1 MQLLLGK
8 TAVLSR
14 PYDVQA
20 RRVAQQNVCPLA
32 IGSATHLHAM
42 PPLPSRSLRAL
53 PKQTAR
59 KVYRGIVC
67 SAATKVEKLVVQ
79 PVKVIEGH
87 VKLPGSK
94 SLSNRILLL
103 AALAEGTT
111 TVENILVSRA
121 FISPNDQAFYIKNL
135 TQNSL
140 NISLF
145 STSLSVPV
153 GSNNFRFNINK

>member
-1 MQLLLGK
+1 MCKLDALRNRMCAPWLLG
-8 TAVLSR
+8 
-14 PYDVQA
+14 
-20 RRVAQQNVCPLA
+20 
-32 IGSATHLHAM
+32 
-42 PPLPSRSLRAL
+42 PPLISMPSRSLRAL